1 MANKYTKTF
10 VENLNHQI
18 EELELT
24 LQLHCDEKQE
34 ISSVAERLKDFIE
47 ELISDGLLHDE
58 TFDKANEL
66 VDDWNDLNK

>member
-34 ISSVAERLKDFIE
+34 IISAGEDLKDFIE
-47 ELISDGLLHDE
+47 ELITAGLLHDE
-58 TFDKANEL
+58 TFDKANQS
-66 VDDWNDLNK
+66 